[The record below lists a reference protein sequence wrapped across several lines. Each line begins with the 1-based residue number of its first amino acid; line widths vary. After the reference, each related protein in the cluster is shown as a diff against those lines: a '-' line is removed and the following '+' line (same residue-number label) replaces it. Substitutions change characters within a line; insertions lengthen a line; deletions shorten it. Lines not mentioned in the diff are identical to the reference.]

1 MAISIV
7 LGVAAIRRGEIARHR
22 WMMRGYALGTGRGH
36 AGTDLGFGEVAFGP
50 PGELSRADL
59 IGARWAIKPRR
70 GRVGHPRAVGPCSRQ
85 RMEAAYRAQSFVL
98 YRECGDDVLGAIS

>member
-22 WMMRGYALGTGRGH
+22 AWRMRGYALGLG
-36 AGTDLGFGEVAFGP
+36 AGTQVLTLGLGEVAFGP
-50 PGELSRADL
+50 PGKLSRADPD
-59 IGARWAIKPRR
+59 GRWLGDQPRR

-85 RMEAAYRAQSFVL
+85 RKEAAYRVQSFVL
-98 YRECGDDVLGAIS
+98 YRECGDDVLG